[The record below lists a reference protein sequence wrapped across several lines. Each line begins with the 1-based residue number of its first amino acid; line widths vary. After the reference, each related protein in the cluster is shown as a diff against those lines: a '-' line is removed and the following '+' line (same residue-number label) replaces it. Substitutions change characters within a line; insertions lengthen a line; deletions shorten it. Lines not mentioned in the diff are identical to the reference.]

1 VDVRIRE
8 ATLEDTEPIRAL
20 LDEQN
25 RLHTELHPSFF
36 QRSPTHT
43 SRIVELLENPQAT
56 FLVAESTHGSICE
69 IIGLTEL
76 HLARTK
82 DLPVLVSKRYVH
94 IGEIIVHAKHRG
106 RGIGQMLMEAS
117 RSWAS
122 SRGAESLRTSV
133 VPANDGARNFYSRQ
147 GFRDIMISIESDI
160 ETKPPHAS

>member
-1 VDVRIRE
+1 
-8 ATLEDTEPIRAL
+8 LEDTEPIRAL

-25 RLHTELHPSFF
+25 RFHTELHPSFF

-56 FLVAESTHGSICE
+56 FLVAESPHETMGE
-69 IIGLTEL
+69 VTGEVVGLAEL